1 MKWRNDLRFCVV
13 ASWISKNSYPLNAY
27 NDMEIIYYSLI
38 KQILVDNC
46 NDLSPTFA
54 KHDEIGT
61 VNVDYIFIIDCKF

>member
-1 MKWRNDLRFCVV
+1 
-13 ASWISKNSYPLNAY
+13 
-27 NDMEIIYYSLI
+27 MEIIYYSLV